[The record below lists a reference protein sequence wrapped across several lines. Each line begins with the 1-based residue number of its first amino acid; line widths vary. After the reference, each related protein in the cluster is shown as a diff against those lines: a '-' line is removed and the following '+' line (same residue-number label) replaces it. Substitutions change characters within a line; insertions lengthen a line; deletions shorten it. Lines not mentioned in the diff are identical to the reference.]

1 MDGETIQKLKEN
13 IAILVSRYETLKVGN
28 AEMSE
33 KIAVYESRIAEQ
45 DKTIEELKEKLD
57 NLQLTLAFG
66 GTLPEKTEAKRKISH
81 LMKEIDKC
89 ISMLND

>member
-1 MDGETIQKLKEN
+1 MDGGTIQKLKEN
-13 IAILVSRYETLKVGN
+13 IASLVSRYEMLQAGN

-33 KIAVYESRIAEQ
+33 KIVRYESRIAEQ
-45 DKTIEELKEKLD
+45 DKLIKELNEKLD

-66 GTLPEKTEAKRKISH
+66 GTLPEKTEAKRKIQH